1 MKFNYYLGEM
11 KHPWFA
17 INVLMNGRAPRR
29 EGNLELQ
36 VFASAW
42 YVTLEQLWISILQ
55 VWWKLS
61 LASWSLTFAVCTS
74 MQCCFHSS
82 YSLLFFSRG
91 KYATVRRCRERS
103 SGRQWAAKFLR
114 KRRRAQELRAEAL
127 HEVAVLDAAAH
138 CSRLVSLHQV
148 FETNTEMVLVLEM

>member
-1 MKFNYYLGEM
+1 MSCFDFSYSDVK
-11 KHPWFA
+11 
-17 INVLMNGRAPRR
+17 INV
-29 EGNLELQ
+29 
-36 VFASAW
+36 
-42 YVTLEQLWISILQ
+42 
-55 VWWKLS
+55 
-61 LASWSLTFAVCTS
+61 
-74 MQCCFHSS
+74 
-82 YSLLFFSRG
+82 FFLYFFLRG

-148 FETNTEMVLVLEM
+148 FETNTEMVLVLEL